1 MAINTNQWRSI
12 GINGKT
18 SLNYR
23 IGPWCYR
30 SIRAAHMVGRF
41 TLGDVRISATPS
53 RSSVR
58 LAPAASVAPVATN
71 GDLSIW

>member
-23 IGPWCYR
+23 IVPWCYR
-30 SIRAAHMVGRF
+30 SMRARRMVGRF
-41 TLGDVRISATPS
+41 ALGAVRISAVFIAQLCSPPA
-53 RSSVR
+53 RRFGR
-58 LAPAASVAPVATN
+58 LVATG
-71 GDLSIW
+71 GDLSIR